1 MSQIPARDI
10 EIPTRVRRAVAA
22 MQDRKA
28 RDLLVL
34 ELAEISDF
42 TDFFLLSTGS
52 SERQVRAIAD
62 AVDERLREDGV
73 RALHIEGYEHGQ
85 WVLMDY
91 GDFLVHIFYEPTR
104 EYYQLERLWADAPN
118 VTPEFE

>member
-1 MSQIPARDI
+1 MSQLPARDI
-10 EIPTRVRRAVAA
+10 EIPARIRSAVAA
-22 MQDRKA
+22 IQDRKA

-34 ELAEISDF
+34 QLGEISEF
-42 TDFFLLSTGS
+42 TDFFLLSTGT

-62 AVDERLREDGV
+62 AVDERLREEGT
-73 RALHIEGYEHGQ
+73 RPLHIEGYEHGQ

-104 EYYQLERLWADAPN
+104 EYYQLERLWADAPDL
-118 VTPEFE
+118 TPEFE

>member
-73 RALHIEGYEHGQ
+73 RALHREGYEHGQ

>member
-1 MSQIPARDI
+1 MSQLPAREI
-10 EIPTRVRRAVAA
+10 EIPSRVKSAVAA
-22 MQDRKA
+22 IQDRKA

-34 ELAEISDF
+34 QLGEISEF
-42 TDFFLLSTGS
+42 TDFFLLSTGT

-62 AVDERLREDGV
+62 AVDERLRDEGT
-73 RALHIEGYEHGQ
+73 RPLHVEGYENGQ

-104 EYYQLERLWADAPN
+104 EYYQLERLWADAPD

>member
-10 EIPTRVRRAVAA
+10 EIPTRVRSAVAA
-22 MQDRKA
+22 IQDRKA